1 MQVDARELAETIRDL
16 RKKHGI
22 SQGELAQISGVSL
35 PSISRFERGKDT
47 IRLDVLMK
55 ILDALGYRL
64 EIKAKE
70 KNNGAG

>member
-1 MQVDARELAETIRDL
+1 MVSETQELAETVREL

-22 SQGELAQISGVSL
+22 SQGELAQIAGVSL

-55 ILDALGYRL
+55 MLDALGYRL
-64 EIKAKE
+64 EIKTKDRD
-70 KNNGAG
+70 

>member
-1 MQVDARELAETIRDL
+1 MVSETQELAATVREL

-22 SQGELAQISGVSL
+22 SQGELAQIAGVSL

-55 ILDALGYRL
+55 MLDALGYRL
-64 EIKAKE
+64 EIKTKDRD
-70 KNNGAG
+70 

>member
-1 MQVDARELAETIRDL
+1 MPLATQELAATLREI

-55 ILDALGYRL
+55 ILAALGYSL

-70 KNNGAG
+70 KG

>member
-1 MQVDARELAETIRDL
+1 MPLASQKLAETIRDL
-16 RKKHGI
+16 RKKHDL

-64 EIKAKE
+64 DIMPKE
-70 KNNGAG
+70 KI

>member
-1 MQVDARELAETIRDL
+1 MQADARDLAEAIREL

-70 KNNGAG
+70 KINGKA

>member
-1 MQVDARELAETIRDL
+1 MSLATQELAATLRDL

-55 ILDALGYRL
+55 ILDALGYSL

-70 KNNGAG
+70 KG